1 MKNRIFPILLL
12 LIILILDSCKN
23 KFDQKSQLD
32 DSTMGVT
39 EVDVLIDPVCR
50 MDVSD
55 YASDT
60 VIYKNAVYK
69 FCSKGCKAVFKETY
83 EKFTVKK

>member
-12 LIILILDSCKN
+12 FIILILDSCKN
-23 KFDQKSQLD
+23 KHDQKSQLD